1 MAFASGRAVGE
12 CHADPCRNMAFRG
25 SSKIPLHQ
33 RGNIEIMNTDQDKR
47 AQMHAKL
54 REGLQILSEASNED
68 QYKLNAALI
77 KLHSALEDFVRIGVA
92 QKAPYLREA
101 VEDVRQTT
109 WNDLIA
115 YGKQYLGFSERDAR
129 IISVANRQRQDVAHG
144 NNYSG
149 SRDELAE
156 YGAFVER
163 WCNSGKAIAENSR
176 PQPSVESSDASQL
189 SALPRSAYSPDSH
202 KPWYRST
209 VFLVLTFFLL
219 PPVWA
224 LLIITD
230 RSQSGPV
237 TIFAYTVLLVIFLCG
252 IGVVSSSVFMADTF
266 SEIFSQIGL
275 PIVSTRIPQT
285 TASPPI
291 NDVPAVIPTATPI
304 PPTSVASTDVT
315 CTIVWVEHPQDNLAR
330 KSRSKVWEEIVKFK
344 VDGSGMT
351 PREFYDLVAEHNPEL
366 AADGYEF
373 KKGKTYLL
381 PECQ

>member
-1 MAFASGRAVGE
+1 
-12 CHADPCRNMAFRG
+12 
-25 SSKIPLHQ
+25 
-33 RGNIEIMNTDQDKR
+33 MNTDQDKH

-92 QKAPYLREA
+92 QKAPHLRGA
-101 VEDVRQTT
+101 VEDVKQTT

-129 IISVANRQRQDVAHG
+129 IISVVNRQRQDVADG
-144 NNYSG
+144 NNYPG

-163 WCNSGKAIAENSR
+163 WCNSGKALAGDSR
-176 PQPSVESSDASQL
+176 PNQSIESADASQL
-189 SALPRSAYSPDSH
+189 PAMPRPAYSTDSH

-230 RSQSGPV
+230 RSQVGPV
-237 TIFAYTVLLVIFLCG
+237 TIFAYAVLVLTFLCG
-252 IGVVSSSVFMADTF
+252 IGFVSSSVFMADTL
-266 SEIFSQIGL
+266 SEIFTQLNIPL
-275 PIVSTRIPQT
+275 VFTTVSPT
-285 TASPPI
+285 TGSPVMT
-291 NDVPAVIPTATPI
+291 DVPSGAIPGTPI
-304 PPTSVASTDVT
+304 PPTVVTDT
-315 CTIVWVEHPQDNLAR
+315 DAGCTIVWVEHPQGNLAR
-330 KSRSKVWEEIVKFK
+330 KSRSRVWDEIVRFN
-344 VDGSGMT
+344 VEGSGMT
-351 PREFYDLVAEHNPEL
+351 PRQFYDLVVEHNPEL
-366 AADGYEF
+366 EADDYEF
-373 KKGKTYLL
+373 KEGKTYLL

>member
-1 MAFASGRAVGE
+1 
-12 CHADPCRNMAFRG
+12 
-25 SSKIPLHQ
+25 
-33 RGNIEIMNTDQDKR
+33 MNTDQDKH

-92 QKAPYLREA
+92 QKAPHLRGA
-101 VEDVRQTT
+101 VEDLKQTT
-109 WNDLIA
+109 LNDLIA

-129 IISVANRQRQDVAHG
+129 IISVVNRQRQDVADG
-144 NNYSG
+144 NNYPG

-163 WCNSGKAIAENSR
+163 WCNSGKALAGDSR
-176 PQPSVESSDASQL
+176 PKQSVESSDASQL
-189 SALPRSAYSPDSH
+189 PAMPRPAYSTDSH

-230 RSQSGPV
+230 RSQSGPA

-266 SEIFSQIGL
+266 SEIFAQIDL

-291 NDVPAVIPTATPI
+291 NDVPSVIPTATPI
-304 PPTSVASTDVT
+304 PPTSVLATDVA

-351 PREFYDLVAEHNPEL
+351 PREFYDLVAEHNQEL
-366 AADGYEF
+366 VADDYEF
-373 KKGKTYLL
+373 KKGKAYLL